1 MFKLPLFK
9 DIHICSL
16 LCVTSNIKFTTA
28 LNIKE
33 THSLCFQIIRF
44 FMNKMMKEEIEE
56 DKIDIETS
64 FPLPTCNSAEKLNER
79 FDIL

>member
-33 THSLCFQIIRF
+33 THS
-44 FMNKMMKEEIEE
+44 FM
-56 DKIDIETS
+56 
-64 FPLPTCNSAEKLNER
+64 LPDNLILHEQNDER
-79 FDIL
+79 GDRRR